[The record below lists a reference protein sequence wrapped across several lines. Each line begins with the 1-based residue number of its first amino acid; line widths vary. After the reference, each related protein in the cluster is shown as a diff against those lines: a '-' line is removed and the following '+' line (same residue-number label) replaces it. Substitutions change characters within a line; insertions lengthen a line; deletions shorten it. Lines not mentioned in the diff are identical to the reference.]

1 MRHRPRRRARVRFA
15 AISMRPRRRWRRFA
29 VQYGAVLVSALFCA
43 HALLTVTAALEQ
55 LHGPA
60 ECGVPVFSAAEAG
73 QYERWSGVA
82 AAADLPW
89 SAAPPPALTAL
100 WDRLGSARLV
110 TAFRITLPNP
120 LWNEADNVALAASLL
135 AGTFIAPGETVSVIG
150 LIGPLTKERG
160 YGDGPGYADGRL
172 VPVQAGGVCKIGT
185 AVYNVA
191 VYGGLTVLERH
202 PHSMIVPYVH
212 PGRDA
217 AIATGHKDVRVRN
230 DYGRPVGLW
239 AAFAD
244 NTLFVAL
251 FGDVDAPSVRWQ
263 HEELA
268 RVPAPRERRPN
279 PGLPAGA
286 EQLVFAGY
294 DGVTVRTSIIVQRP
308 GRPPEAKLLSVDTYR
323 PLPGVVEYGP

>member
-1 MRHRPRRRARVRFA
+1 APTRCSRSRPPWNSSTGRRSAASPSFPRPKPASTSAGRASRRPRTCRGRPRRRPP
-15 AISMRPRRRWRRFA
+15 SRRS
-29 VQYGAVLVSALFCA
+29 G
-43 HALLTVTAALEQ
+43 TA
-55 LHGPA
+55 
-60 ECGVPVFSAAEAG
+60 
-73 QYERWSGVA
+73 W
-82 AAADLPW
+82 
-89 SAAPPPALTAL
+89 AAPGWSPRVASRCPTRSATRPPTEQTAL
-100 WDRLGSARLV
+100 RDRLGSARLV

-120 LWNEADNVALAASLL
+120 LWSEADNVALAASLL

-251 FGDVDAPSVRWQ
+251 YGDVDAPS
-263 HEELA
+263 
-268 RVPAPRERRPN
+268 
-279 PGLPAGA
+279 
-286 EQLVFAGY
+286 
-294 DGVTVRTSIIVQRP
+294 
-308 GRPPEAKLLSVDTYR
+308 
-323 PLPGVVEYGP
+323 